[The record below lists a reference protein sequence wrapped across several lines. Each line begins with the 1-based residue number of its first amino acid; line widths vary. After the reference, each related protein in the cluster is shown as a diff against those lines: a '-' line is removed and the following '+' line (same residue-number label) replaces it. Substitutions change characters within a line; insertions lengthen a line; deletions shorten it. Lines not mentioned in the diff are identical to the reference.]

1 MRNAF
6 SAALIK
12 AAQQDERVILLTG
25 DHGYA
30 LFDEIRRLLPDRYLN
45 VGVAEQNMVGVA
57 AGFAKAG
64 LRPIFYGLSA
74 FIPVRVLEQIKLDI
88 CYEELPVVMIGDG
101 AGFVYGALGAS
112 HHCTE
117 DISALRAI
125 PNVRILSPADAH
137 EMTRAMELAF
147 SAERPVYI
155 RIGKCDIGAVHQGPI
170 KYDWGE
176 LIKMHHGDGDV
187 GFIATGS
194 MVAAALRESG
204 RWEGSSV
211 WSAPSLKPLN
221 IEQVVAICS
230 NHRAIITLE
239 EHSVYGGLGAA
250 IAEIASSYAP
260 CWIGRIGVRDRFAQY
275 AGSYQYLRSEYGLDS
290 RESRAKWMSSSSVPA
305 TSVFAY
311 PSLPEP
317 GSWFPRPNE
326 GVSYQAPVDPCS
338 FIQRGTKSAS
348 GLSATYPS
356 SHHITCAYRL

>member
-1 MRNAF
+1 MRDAF

-12 AAQQDERVILLTG
+12 VAQQDERVLLLTG

-45 VGVAEQNMVGVA
+45 VGVSEQNMVGVA
-57 AGFAKAG
+57 AGLAKAG
-64 LRPIFYGLSA
+64 LRPILYGLSA
-74 FIPVRVLEQIKLDI
+74 FVPIRVLEQIKLDI
-88 CYEELPVVMIGDG
+88 CYEELPVVMVGDG

-155 RIGKCDIGAVHQGPI
+155 RIGKCDIGAVHEGPI

-176 LIKMHHGDGDV
+176 LIEMRRGDGNLV
-187 GFIATGS
+187 FIATGS
-194 MVAAALRESG
+194 MAKAALKEAT

-211 WSAPSLKPLN
+211 WSAPSLKPLSVR
-221 IEQVVAICS
+221 QVIAICR
-230 NHRAIITLE
+230 NHRAIITME

-250 IAEIASSYAP
+250 ITQIASAHAP
-260 CWIGRIGVRDRFAQY
+260 CWVGRIGIQDRFAQY
-275 AGSYQYLRSEYGLDS
+275 AGSYEYLRSEHKLDALGIS
-290 RESRAKWMSSSSVPA
+290 RQVDEFVARIG
-305 TSVFAY
+305 
-311 PSLPEP
+311 E
-317 GSWFPRPNE
+317 GNIPRSKTVRTE
-326 GVSYQAPVDPCS
+326 ALAP
-338 FIQRGTKSAS
+338 R
-348 GLSATYPS
+348 
-356 SHHITCAYRL
+356 

>member
-1 MRNAF
+1 MRDAF

-12 AAQQDERVILLTG
+12 VAQQDERVLLLTG

-57 AGFAKAG
+57 AGLAKAG
-64 LRPIFYGLSA
+64 LRPILYGLSA
-74 FIPVRVLEQIKLDI
+74 FVPIRVLEQIKLDI

-117 DISALRAI
+117 DISALRGI

-155 RIGKCDIGAVHQGPI
+155 RIGKCDIGAVHEGPI

-176 LIKMHHGDGDV
+176 LIEMHSGDGGL

-194 MVAAALRESG
+194 MVAAALKEAL
-204 RWEGSSV
+204 RWERSSA

-221 IEQVVAICS
+221 VKQVIAICR

-239 EHSVYGGLGAA
+239 EHSIYGGLGAA
-250 IAEIASSYAP
+250 IAEISSSYAP
-260 CWIGRIGVRDRFAQY
+260 CWVGRVGIQDRFAKF
-275 AGSYQYLRSEYGLDS
+275 AGSYEYLRSEHKLDALGIS
-290 RESRAKWMSSSSVPA
+290 RQVDEFLARIG
-305 TSVFAY
+305 
-311 PSLPEP
+311 E
-317 GSWFPRPNE
+317 GNIPRSKTVRTE
-326 GVSYQAPVDPCS
+326 ALAP
-338 FIQRGTKSAS
+338 R
-348 GLSATYPS
+348 
-356 SHHITCAYRL
+356 